1 MHVYAY
7 MLVKRD
13 YERLRVY
20 SGKSKSGSHSK
31 IPKMKQVSNETLGL
45 RILDGSGAGTK
56 SYHVEN
62 LIFKN
67 MELPVHIKQRKTAYE
82 KQTKVALHL
91 YSSGSISTK
100 MKLEGA
106 QEVGTCLLR
115 SKKPLAKYTTIE
127 VELIMETADKIQVKA
142 LEKGMNQKVD
152 VMLDLS

>member
-1 MHVYAY
+1 
-7 MLVKRD
+7 
-13 YERLRVY
+13 
-20 SGKSKSGSHSK
+20 
-31 IPKMKQVSNETLGL
+31 MKQVSNETLGL
-45 RILDGSGAGTK
+45 RILDSSGAGTK

-67 MELPVHIKQRKTAYE
+67 MELPVHIKTNVKTAYE

-100 MKLEGA
+100 IKLEGA

-142 LEKGMNQKVD
+142 LEKGMNQKVE
-152 VMLDLS
+152 VTLDLS